1 MKSGTR
7 IGEPARRQ
15 HDRSF
20 KANLV
25 EQSLQPG
32 ASVAV
37 IARHN
42 RINAN
47 LLFKWRRDHERKT
60 IAASLSTAE
69 AAAAPAPAP
78 TPTPTILLPVHVEP
92 VTGVGT
98 GSALEPM
105 PTAEAVPGSRAATRG
120 GVIEVEVAGALLRLR
135 GAVDEAMLNSALRAL
150 RQSQ

>member
-1 MKSGTR
+1 MESGTR

-20 KANLV
+20 KASLV

-42 RINAN
+42 GINAN
-47 LLFKWRRDHERKT
+47 LLFKWRRDHRRKT
-60 IAASLSTAE
+60 IATSLSTA
-69 AAAAPAPAP
+69 AAQSV
-78 TPTPTILLPVHVEP
+78 LLPVHVEP
-92 VTGVGT
+92 VTRVGT
-98 GSALEPM
+98 RSALEPT
-105 PTAEAVPGSRAATRG
+105 PTAEAVPGSRVAARG
-120 GVIEVEVAGALLRLR
+120 GVIEVEIAGALLRLR
-135 GAVDEAMLNSALRAL
+135 GAVDEAMLSSVLRAL

>member
-15 HDRSF
+15 HDRLF

-42 RINAN
+42 GINAN
-47 LLFKWRRDHERKT
+47 LLFKWRRDHGHKT
-60 IAASLSTAE
+60 IATSLSP
-69 AAAAPAPAP
+69 AAAPAP
-78 TPTPTILLPVHVEP
+78 TVLLPVHVEP
-92 VTGVGT
+92 VTRVAARP
-98 GSALEPM
+98 ALEPT
-105 PTAEAVPGSRAATRG
+105 PTAEAVPGSRVVARG
-120 GVIEVEVAGALLRLR
+120 GVIEVEIAGALLRLR
-135 GAVDEAMLNSALRAL
+135 GAVDEAMLSSVVRAL
-150 RQSQ
+150 RRSE

>member
-42 RINAN
+42 GINAN
-47 LLFKWRRDHERKT
+47 LLFKWRRDLGHKT
-60 IAASLSTAE
+60 IATSLSP
-69 AAAAPAPAP
+69 AAAPAP
-78 TPTPTILLPVHVEP
+78 TVLLPVHVGP
-92 VTGVGT
+92 VTRVGT
-98 GSALEPM
+98 RSALEPT
-105 PTAEAVPGSRAATRG
+105 PTAESVPGSRAVRG
-120 GVIEVEVAGALLRLR
+120 GVIEVEIAGALLRLR
-135 GAVDEAMLNSALRAL
+135 GAVDEAMLNSVLRAL
-150 RQSQ
+150 RQSP

>member
-1 MKSGTR
+1 MESGKR

-20 KANLV
+20 KATLV

-42 RINAN
+42 GINAN

-60 IAASLSTAE
+60 NGASM
-69 AAAAPAPAP
+69 PKAPAP
-78 TPTPTILLPVHVEP
+78 TVLLPVHIEP
-92 VTGVGT
+92 ATVASTN
-98 GSALEPM
+98 SALQPTR
-105 PTAEAVPGSRAATRG
+105 TAEMVSGSRAAARG
-120 GVIEVEVAGALLRLR
+120 GVIEVEIAGALLRLR
-135 GAVDEAMLNSALRAL
+135 GAVDEAMLSSVLRAL

>member
-1 MKSGTR
+1 MESGTR

-25 EQSLQPG
+25 EQSLQPS

-42 RINAN
+42 GINAN

-60 IAASLSTAE
+60 NGASMPK
-69 AAAAPAPAP
+69 APAPAP
-78 TPTPTILLPVHVEP
+78 TVLLPVHVAP
-92 VTGVGT
+92 VTRVAAR
-98 GSALEPM
+98 SALEPM

-120 GVIEVEVAGALLRLR
+120 GVIEVEIAGALLRLR
-135 GAVDEAMLNSALRAL
+135 GAVDEAMLNSVLRAL
-150 RQSQ
+150 RQSP

>member
-1 MKSGTR
+1 MVGTMESGTR

-42 RINAN
+42 GINAN
-47 LLFKWRRDHERKT
+47 LLFKWRRDHRRKT
-60 IAASLSTAE
+60 IAASMPTAG
-69 AAAAPAPAP
+69 AGAAAPAP
-78 TPTPTILLPVHVEP
+78 TVLLPVHVEP
-92 VTGVGT
+92 VSRVGARST
-98 GSALEPM
+98 LEPT
-105 PTAEAVPGSRAATRG
+105 PTAEAVPGSRVAARG
-120 GVIEVEVAGALLRLR
+120 GVIEVEIAGALLRLR
-135 GAVDEAMLNSALRAL
+135 GAVDEAMLSSVVRAL

>member
-1 MKSGTR
+1 MESGTR

-20 KANLV
+20 KASLV

-37 IARHN
+37 IARN
-42 RINAN
+42 NGVNAN
-47 LLFKWRRDHERKT
+47 LLFKWRRDHRRKT
-60 IAASLSTAE
+60 IATSLSTA
-69 AAAAPAPAP
+69 AAQSV
-78 TPTPTILLPVHVEP
+78 LLPVHVEP
-92 VTGVGT
+92 MTRGGT
-98 GSALEPM
+98 SSALEPT
-105 PTAEAVPGSRAATRG
+105 PTAEVGPGSRVAARG

-135 GAVDEAMLNSALRAL
+135 GGVDELMLSSVLRAL